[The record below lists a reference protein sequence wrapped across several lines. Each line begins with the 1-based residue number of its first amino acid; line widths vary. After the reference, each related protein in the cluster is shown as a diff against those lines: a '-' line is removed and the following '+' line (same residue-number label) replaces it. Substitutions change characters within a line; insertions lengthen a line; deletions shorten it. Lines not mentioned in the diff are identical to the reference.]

1 VSMMLAQVARAGVRR
16 HLARA
21 STTQL
26 LSRPFAQV
34 AEQVV
39 DTSPSEKVLLVFH
52 SSEGNSLRSH
62 LMFRYSSGLLCPKPQ
77 RRFKD

>member
-39 DTSPSEKVLLVFH
+39 DTSPSEKVCDV
-52 SSEGNSLRSH
+52 SLFEWTS
-62 LMFRYSSGLLCPKPQ
+62 LP
-77 RRFKD
+77 

>member
-1 VSMMLAQVARAGVRR
+1 MSMMLAQVARAGVRR

-26 LSRPFAQV
+26 LSRPFASV

-39 DTSPSEKVLLVFH
+39 DTSPSAKVWIGFH
-52 SSEGNSLRSH
+52 SS
-62 LMFRYSSGLLCPKPQ
+62 C
-77 RRFKD
+77 